1 MAVIGGG
8 NWKKK
13 AIPSYK
19 QFKQHSSKLP
29 ESNTMKKPMN
39 ISEFAKIVCNIHSFS
54 HDISGNPTALF
65 DVEGYK
71 MAIQN
76 NPTAMLLESK
86 RRRQVSYAGTELAY
100 AKDALA
106 AANVCFA
113 SLEFSHCS
121 GSRSEDFVSVTFHV
135 IK

>member
-1 MAVIGGG
+1 
-8 NWKKK
+8 
-13 AIPSYK
+13 
-19 QFKQHSSKLP
+19 
-29 ESNTMKKPMN
+29 MKKPIN

-54 HDISGNPTALF
+54 HDVNGNPTALF
-65 DVEGYK
+65 DVAGYK

-76 NPTAMLLESK
+76 NPSSMLLESK

-100 AKDALA
+100 AENALQ
-106 AANVCFA
+106 A
-113 SLEFSHCS
+113 SNIESNQVKFSHCS